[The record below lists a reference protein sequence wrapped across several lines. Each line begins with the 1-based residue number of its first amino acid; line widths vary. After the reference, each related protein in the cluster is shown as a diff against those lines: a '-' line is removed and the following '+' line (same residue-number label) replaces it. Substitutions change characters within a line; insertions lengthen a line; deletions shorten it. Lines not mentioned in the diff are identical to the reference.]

1 VLFYNCY
8 KCKMCLKIKDNLILI
23 STFRFI
29 CCNYKFW
36 LKYME
41 KIQTHKDNRKDRS
54 FLTAFSDNHEYN
66 HLILHQNWT
75 GISFI
80 RVSCNVES
88 ESRYENQIVFY
99 FQTHFTF
106 VTIIKQHHS
115 SIFFCFVLGKY
126 NYFP

>member
-1 VLFYNCY
+1 MENNYISPKQNKTKIVRR
-8 KCKMCLKIKDNLILI
+8 CKMCLKIKDILILI
-23 STFRFI
+23 PTFRFI

-88 ESRYENQIVFY
+88 EIISMNFSYDVTLKSIQWTFY
-99 FQTHFTF
+99 
-106 VTIIKQHHS
+106 S
-115 SIFFCFVLGKY
+115 
-126 NYFP
+126 